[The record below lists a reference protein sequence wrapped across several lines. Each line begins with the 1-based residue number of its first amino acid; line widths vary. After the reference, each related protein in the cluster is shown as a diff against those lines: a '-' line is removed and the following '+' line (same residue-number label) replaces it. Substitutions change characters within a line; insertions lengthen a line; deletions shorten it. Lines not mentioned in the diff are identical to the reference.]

1 MGNTKETVLKPDLE
15 CFYWL
20 GYFLSFDHVPWCA
33 VCGRLF
39 SYKVWK
45 RTSARR
51 IKWSRWQINSLHSL
65 HKNTFK
71 NILGSDAKKLKTKLT
86 KRTNKNSVS
95 TKTKMLY
102 HWCVLLMLLDPMTES
117 PETYPSNLSDCW
129 FLHHHDLAKEF
140 IEAQFERH
148 VLRTNMSTVHFD
160 RHGGLGDLCAG
171 LQT

>member
-1 MGNTKETVLKPDLE
+1 MRQKLYAKSANKKGKRTNINQNKKEKRTDMNWPKNKRCWELSKQQNRRNTKETVLKPDLE

-33 VCGRLF
+33 ACGRLF

-71 NILGSDAKKLKTKLT
+71 NILGSNAKKLKTKLT

-117 PETYPSNLSDCW
+117 PET
-129 FLHHHDLAKEF
+129 
-140 IEAQFERH
+140 
-148 VLRTNMSTVHFD
+148 
-160 RHGGLGDLCAG
+160 
-171 LQT
+171 